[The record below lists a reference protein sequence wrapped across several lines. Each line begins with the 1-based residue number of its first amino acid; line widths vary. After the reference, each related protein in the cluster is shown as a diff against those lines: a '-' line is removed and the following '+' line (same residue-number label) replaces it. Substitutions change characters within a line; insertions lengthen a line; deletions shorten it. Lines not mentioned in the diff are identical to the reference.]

1 MVYLGLI
8 KCMCRHSTLYLLI
21 SYNDKTMI
29 IMIIIMIIIIINV
42 VLIYPGTGPQ
52 ASAFDGL
59 LLFCAGANR

>member
-1 MVYLGLI
+1 
-8 KCMCRHSTLYLLI
+8 
-21 SYNDKTMI
+21 MI

-59 LLFCAGANR
+59 LLFCAGANQ